1 MADQFT
7 YTPMPAVDYSI
18 PNATPQPWAKAMANW
33 GYQPNIP
40 DPSRMGNY
48 SLASM
53 PTPQLN
59 AMNAPAMDPNANAGI
74 SGWLRSQGVIGSMDQ
89 KTGVRTDG
97 WGGLALGAATGLGSL
112 YLGMQQY
119 NLAKETLANNK
130 AQFERNF
137 ANQVKTTNT
146 NLEDRQRARVAS
158 NAGAYQSVGD
168 YMSTNGVK

>member
-7 YTPMPAVDYSI
+7 YTPMPAADYTI
-18 PNATPQPWAKAMANW
+18 AGQAPQPWAKAMANW

-40 DPSRMGNY
+40 DPNRMDY
-48 SLASM
+48 SFAGM
-53 PTPQLN
+53 QTPQLN

-74 SGWLRSQGVIGSMDQ
+74 SGWLRGQGIIGSVDP

-97 WGGLALGAATGLGSL
+97 YGGLALGAVTGLGSL

-158 NAGAYQSVGD
+158 NSGAYQSVGD

>member
-7 YTPMPAVDYSI
+7 YTPMPAVDYSM
-18 PNATPQPWAKAMANW
+18 PGTTQQPWAKAMANW

-40 DPSRMGNY
+40 DPSRMGDY
-48 SLASM
+48 SFASM

-59 AMNAPAMDPNANAGI
+59 AMATPAGSAPAGGFTD
-74 SGWLRSQGVIGSMDQ
+74 WLRSTGVIGTTDQ

-168 YMSTNGVK
+168 YMSQNGVK